1 MLATLTSG
9 RQPPEAHATEPPGRS
24 ATAIQLLTLPA
35 RAAASVQPVQPVQ
48 PVQLVQLVQP
58 DEPGRLPA
66 VRNHS
71 ATPPARQPA
80 GRTDATKPVSHTAEP
95 FYRPNATLARPA
107 LPYSEPDWS
116 LLDGVPASG
125 LPLRLRLLVN
135 ARGQVDAVE
144 LLQAGPDDAA
154 LLQGLKRALLAT
166 RYIPGRD
173 AGGDVPAAIELL
185 IEPGAID
192 PPFAL
197 AKP

>member
-1 MLATLTSG
+1 VLATLTPG

-24 ATAIQLLTLPA
+24 ATAIQLLNLPA
-35 RAAASVQPVQPVQ
+35 RVATSVQPVQPVQ
-48 PVQLVQLVQP
+48 PG
-58 DEPGRLPA
+58 EPGRLPA
-66 VRNHS
+66 ARNHS

-80 GRTDATKPVSHTAEP
+80 GRTDATKPLSNTAEP
-95 FYRPNATLARPA
+95 LYRPNATLARPA

-116 LLDGVPASG
+116 LLEGVPASG
-125 LPLRLRLLVN
+125 LPVRLRLLVN

-154 LLQGLKRALLAT
+154 LLQGLERALLAT

-192 PPFAL
+192 PPFAT